1 MPIGRA
7 EFARLMA
14 PLGPFEKGPRL
25 AVAVSGGADSM
36 ALVLLA
42 DRWARAR
49 GGEAISLTVDHRLR
63 AASSSEALQVVR
75 WLAER
80 GIACRR
86 LIWRRPAGR
95 PTSALQAKAREARYR
110 LLLDWCRRHSI
121 LHLALAH
128 HAGDQAE
135 TVVMRLARGGL
146 DGLAGMPAVASRD
159 GVRLIRPLLA
169 LAPHRLQSTL
179 LAAGQPWI
187 EDPSNRD
194 EAYERIRWRKRIA
207 PGLAPA
213 IAAATAEIGQER
225 RRREQAVAD
234 LLADARVHAS
244 GFVTLS
250 LEALTTATP
259 DIAIK
264 ALGRMLVTV
273 GGDPYPPRR
282 EALHRLLAGL
292 SSGGKGRTLGGCW
305 VLARKSHLMVCR
317 EPGAASERLSARA
330 GERRRWDGRFDL
342 EIPYAGRVARLG
354 DVGWARLSPEE
365 RRRLGPREVALSL
378 PCLRQGRK
386 LPQLPCSS
394 KGKAGFSALFR
405 PTQPLAAGCFTV
417 AKLNVNII

>member
-1 MPIGRA
+1 
-7 EFARLMA
+7 MA
-14 PLGPFEKGPRL
+14 SLGPFEKSPRL

-49 GGEAISLTVDHRLR
+49 GGEAIALTVDHRLR
-63 AASSSEALQVVR
+63 AASSSEALQVAR
-75 WLAER
+75 WLAEH

-169 LAPHRLQSTL
+169 VAPHRLQSTL

-194 EAYERIRWRKRIA
+194 EAYERVRWRKRIA

-234 LLADARVHAS
+234 LLADARVHAT
-244 GFVTLS
+244 GFVVLP
-250 LEALTTATP
+250 LDVLRTAAP

-273 GGDPYPPRR
+273 GGDPYPPASGGAAPFAGR
-282 EALHRLLAGL
+282 AVKQWQGSNPGRLLGSRKNRSAHGL
-292 SSGGKGRTLGGCW
+292 
-305 VLARKSHLMVCR
+305 
-317 EPGAASERLSARA
+317 PRA
-330 GERRRWDGRFDL
+330 GRRHRALFGRCRGAPALGWPIRSRDS
-342 EIPYAGRVARLG
+342 ICRPGCPAGRSGLGQAIARG
-354 DVGWARLSPEE
+354 TKASGSAGS
-365 RRRLGPREVALSL
+365 GAIVALPS
-378 PCLRQGRK
+378 
-386 LPQLPCSS
+386 
-394 KGKAGFSALFR
+394 AGA
-405 PTQPLAAGCFTV
+405 
-417 AKLNVNII
+417 